1 MGNVAC
7 AVALAAA
14 LGVSAPALAGAPAP
28 AKHQA
33 TAKSPSLA
41 GPLDPRQAQPDDP
54 PIEKSHVAARV
65 ARWVAASND
74 NGEYPYIIVDK
85 QAARLFLFDA
95 DDKEI
100 GDAPVLVGIAIGD
113 DSSPGVGAKKL
124 ADIGTAERTTPAGR
138 FFAKFGLAVGHE
150 RVLWVDYHDSVA
162 LHAVVTTNKKE
173 HRLERINSPEIDDN
187 RITFGCINVPTQF
200 YLKDIRPLFQKA
212 GGVVYVL
219 PDVKPLEDVFPR
231 VRLLPY
237 LDVTADDET
246 EASKARDDAHG

>member
-1 MGNVAC
+1 MGKVAC

-14 LGVSAPALAGAPAP
+14 LGVSAPAPAE
-28 AKHQA
+28 HQA
-33 TAKSPSLA
+33 TAKSRSLA
-41 GPLDPRQAQPDDP
+41 GPLDPRQVQPDDP
-54 PIEKSHVAARV
+54 PIEKSHSAARV
-65 ARWVAASND
+65 ARWVAASHD
-74 NGEYPYIIVDK
+74 NGKYPYIIVDK

-246 EASKARDDAHG
+246 EAPKARDDAHG